1 MIRLI
6 LLFALLMAPAVNME
20 ARDFSVGSFEELT
33 NAIRNASNGDRILIV
48 P

>member
-1 MIRLI
+1 MIWLI

-33 NAIRNASNGDRILIV
+33 NAISQCQQWRQDFDCA
-48 P
+48 